1 MRGFFI
7 FARKEIQM
15 GSKTMKTEKIR
26 FRKHTSNKVNRAA
39 DQDRVRE
46 NQDLLAKLEGK
57 RP

>member
-1 MRGFFI
+1 
-7 FARKEIQM
+7 M